1 MKHSIL
7 EILLLAQHK
16 TDPKLALHAKRV
28 ACYASELAIMM
39 NQEPLS
45 KKLFIAGLV
54 HDCGFISIDLDFS
67 ENFFEMAS
75 LRNSSQIEKH
85 ATESERLIHGLTGDN
100 ELCQI
105 IRHHHEK
112 FNGTGY
118 PDQLTGSDIPLA
130 ARILAVADTY
140 DSLIA
145 GKLMGEMRITPL
157 DALEKMQHNFKDIS
171 LDPEI
176 IHALE
181 KLLEKNP
188 VLMQPDEHNTLNL
201 YTFTFLNPGNL
212 EQGDLINQ
220 DGTVLI
226 RQNHLLDAE
235 HLKKV
240 ILNFPGHKMLA
251 LSPSDPED
259 ADQL

>member
-28 ACYASELAIMM
+28 ACYASELATLMH
-39 NQEPLS
+39 QEAIS

-67 ENFFEMAS
+67 ENFFEMAG
-75 LRNSSQIEKH
+75 LKNAPIIEKH
-85 ATESERLIHGLTGDN
+85 VTESERLIHNLTGDA

-105 IRHHHEK
+105 IRHHHER
-112 FNGTGY
+112 FNGSGY
-118 PDQLTGSDIPLA
+118 PDQLKETDIPLA

-145 GKLMGEMRITPL
+145 GKLMGEMRITPS
-157 DALEKMQHNFKDIS
+157 DALNKIRHHFKDIY
-171 LDPEI
+171 LDMEI
-176 IHALE
+176 IDTLQQ
-181 KLLEKNP
+181 LLEKNP
-188 VLMQPDEHNTLNL
+188 VLMQPHEHNSLNL
-201 YTFTFLNPGNL
+201 YTMTFLEPGVL
-212 EQGDLINQ
+212 ETGDLINQ
-220 DGTVLI
+220 DGTILI
-226 RQNHLLDAE
+226 RQNHLIDAE

-240 ILNFPGHKMLA
+240 IMDFPGHKMLA
-251 LSPSDPED
+251 PNQTDTED
-259 ADQL
+259 AETV